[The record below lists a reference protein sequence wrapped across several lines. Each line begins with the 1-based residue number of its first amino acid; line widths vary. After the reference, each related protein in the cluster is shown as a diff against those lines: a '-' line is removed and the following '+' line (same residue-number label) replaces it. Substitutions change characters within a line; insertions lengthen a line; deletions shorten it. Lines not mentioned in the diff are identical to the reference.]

1 MGGFLQIFTHWD
13 NFRCLLDCS
22 QTHPSMRI
30 HMWVLMRSV
39 RRWLIFTS
47 FFFFDT
53 FFPQRKAHKGAHL
66 GPCYKKSVCPC
77 SKSHCEFTKIWELGF
92 VSRPL
97 DLFLQFGDISDN
109 HLVCVIGIFPIL
121 WVKPVLN
128 TSLRFRKNGCHFS
141 IIP

>member
-1 MGGFLQIFTHWD
+1 MSFRLFPNTSIYEDTCVSFNEISEKVTDIHLFL
-13 NFRCLLDCS
+13 
-22 QTHPSMRI
+22 
-30 HMWVLMRSV
+30 
-39 RRWLIFTS
+39 
-47 FFFFDT
+47 FFDN

-66 GPCYKKSVCPC
+66 GLCYKKSVCPC
-77 SKSHCEFTKIWELGF
+77 SKSHCEFTKMWELGF

-97 DLFLQFGDISDN
+97 DLFLQFGDVSDD